1 MSITERIDAIT
12 RIPVEYRQE
21 RLPAPKSVKIEL
33 SADCN
38 YGCSFCVRS
47 VRENPQGMMDRAL
60 YSRII
65 NELAGAGVQEVG
77 LFYIGE
83 SFLCR
88 WLPEAI
94 EQAKEAG
101 IPYVFLTT
109 NGSAATPKRVEA
121 CMAAGLD
128 SLKFSLNYADA
139 AQMADVAK
147 VPLSMFRRVTD
158 NVKEARA
165 IRDAMDYPCRIYGSS
180 IAFDGEQ
187 GAKMREFVEHIKLWL
202 DEHYWLPL
210 FDMGGA
216 NEGKARVPGNP
227 GRLGNMVDSLPCWSV
242 TTGHITHEG
251 KLSACCFGVGVDDAL
266 VMADLREVSFM
277 EGWNS
282 LPFQQL
288 RRAHLAS
295 DVRGTPCEECI
306 AA

>member
-1 MSITERIDAIT
+1 MGIVERIDAIT
-12 RIPVEYRQE
+12 AIPKEFRSD
-21 RLPAPKSVKIEL
+21 RLPAPRSVKIEL
-33 SADCN
+33 TGACN
-38 YGCSFCVRS
+38 LHCSYCVRS
-47 VRENPQGMMDRAL
+47 VRDNPNGEMDRAL
-60 YSRII
+60 YSRVIK
-65 NELAGAGVQEVG
+65 ELAAAGVQEVG

-83 SFLCR
+83 SFLCK

-94 EQAKEAG
+94 AEAKAAG

-139 AQMADVAK
+139 VQMSDVAG
-147 VPLSMFRRVTD
+147 VPLSMFERVMD
-158 NVKEARA
+158 NLRAARE
-165 IRDAMDYPCRIYGSS
+165 IRDAGGYACRIYGSS

-187 GAKMREFVEHIKLWL
+187 GRKMRATVERVKPYL

-216 NEGKARVPGNP
+216 NEGKARAQGNP
-227 GRLGNMVDSLPCWSV
+227 GRLGNMVDPLPCWSV
-242 TTGHITHEG
+242 TTGHVTHEG

-266 VMADLREVSFM
+266 VMADLKQVPFM

-282 LPFQQL
+282 EKFQAL
-288 RRAHLAS
+288 RRAHLS
-295 DVRGTPCEECI
+295 LDVRGTPCEECI
-306 AA
+306 AG